1 MAAPF
6 DPSATVSD
14 TAAKAI
20 EKVFRVN
27 QRWIVHGQLR
37 EHTTAFLEHLQK
49 HDPARLQ
56 RACELAMRM
65 VRHTDAIRDPK
76 PLFYSGIFATASRH
90 EIETYLHHHP
100 MIRAISLLL
109 HGDPSGRDALSSESA
124 RTLADSIAKELI
136 VIRDT

>member
-37 EHTTAFLEHLQK
+37 EHTAAYLEFLQK
-49 HDPARLQ
+49 HDPTRLQ
-56 RACELAMRM
+56 RACELALRM
-65 VRHTDAIRDPK
+65 VRHTDTIRDPK

-100 MIRAISLLL
+100 VIRAISLLL
-109 HGDPSGRDALSSESA
+109 YGDTSGRDSLTSESA
-124 RTLADSIAKELI
+124 RSLADSIAKEI
-136 VIRDT
+136 VVIRND